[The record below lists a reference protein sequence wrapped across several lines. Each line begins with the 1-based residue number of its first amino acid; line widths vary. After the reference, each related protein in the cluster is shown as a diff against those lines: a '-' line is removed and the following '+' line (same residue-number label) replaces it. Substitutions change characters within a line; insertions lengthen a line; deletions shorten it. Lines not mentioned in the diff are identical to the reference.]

1 MSQTQDKIELNIEVV
16 ITLDDDKE
24 PQAIAVS
31 GTGNMPRTAVRAIAM
46 EALEVQFG
54 SVEHGYHVQVTPVLE
69 NEQGTVFEIV

>member
-16 ITLDDDKE
+16 LTLDDDTE

-31 GTGNMPRTAVRAIAM
+31 GTGNMPRTAVRAIAI

-54 SVEHGYHVQVTPVLE
+54 SVEHSYHVHTVPVLE
-69 NEQGTVFEIV
+69 NEQGTVFEIL